1 MSTKKYNP
9 GFLTDDELV
18 ASFCVRTSEFD
29 SITETLR
36 ESTGNANQHLIV
48 IGPRGSGKTSLLL
61 RIAIEIRRNS
71 ELSSRLFPITFA
83 EESYQV
89 STCGEFWLECL
100 SRLAEQAPQP
110 ERRIDLRRTCEDL
123 HTIQDDQLLA
133 ERCLCALLDFSA
145 DVGKRLVLTVENL
158 NMMFKDIADQDAGW
172 RLRKTFQTEPRIILL
187 GSATS
192 RFEQIDRPDQ
202 ALYDLFRRI
211 TLCPLCTREC
221 RVLWKA
227 VSGECPPDGRMRSLQ
242 ILTGGSPRLISIVA
256 HFGAGHSFHELMVD
270 LLNLIDDHTEYFK
283 SHLDSLPA
291 QERRVYLTLADL
303 WKPAT
308 TKEIAE
314 RARLNTSTCS
324 AQLKR
329 LINHGVVSE
338 AGGTARRKQYYLVE
352 RMYNIYYLLRRRGT
366 DRVVEALIRFMTVF
380 YSRSELKEFSDQI
393 VEEARSAEE
402 SRREFYR
409 ATLMQ
414 MSQRPELA
422 EYHDVY
428 HKSISQLSGVAM
440 RFGANNSS
448 EGVEQAQALVY
459 KGITLGQ
466 LNRSEEALGI
476 YDEVVRRFG
485 ASDSSEIIKLVAQA
499 LVNKGV
505 RLSQLNR
512 LEEELEVYDE
522 VVRRFGASDS
532 SEIIKL
538 AVKALV
544 YKGITLGQLNR
555 SEEAL
560 EVYDEVVRRFGAS
573 DSSEIIKLV
582 AQALMCKGVRL
593 SQLDRSEEE
602 LGIYDEVVRR
612 FGASDSSEIIK
623 LVAKALMNK
632 GITLGQLDRS
642 EEELGIYD
650 EVVRRFGASDS
661 SEIIKLVA
669 QALMN
674 KGITLGQLDRSEE
687 ALGIYDEVVRRF
699 GASDSSEIIKLV
711 AKALVNKGVRLS
723 QLDRS
728 EEALG
733 IYDEVVRRFGAS
745 DSSEIIKL
753 AVKALM
759 NKGVTL
765 GQLNRSEEALEVYDE
780 VVRRFGASDS
790 SEIIKLVAQ
799 ALMNKGITLGQL
811 DRSEEAL
818 GIYDEVVRRFGASDS
833 SEIIKLA
840 VKALMN
846 KGVTLGQLN
855 RSEEALEVYDE
866 VVRRFG
872 ASDSS
877 EIIRLV
883 VQALIGKGL
892 TLGQLDLHDNE
903 DVVRRFGDFSAS
915 ERDLATILTI
925 LPRNDALEGF
935 GIHALMVFS
944 VHLGPKR
951 AIELIQSSPAEEQ
964 LLPLVTALQQELGLK
979 PRVAREV
986 EEVAQDVR
994 EKMAMLR
1001 NASTFIRSEMGS
1013 A

>member
-1 MSTKKYNP
+1 MATKKYNP

-36 ESTGNANQHLIV
+36 ESTGNSNQHLIV

-100 SRLAEQAPQP
+100 SRLVEQTPQP
-110 ERRIDLRRTCEDL
+110 KRSIDLRRTYEDL
-123 HTIQDDQLLA
+123 RTIQDDQLLA
-133 ERCLCALLDFSA
+133 ERCLVALLDFS
-145 DVGKRLVLTVENL
+145 DYVGKRLVLTVENL
-158 NMMFKDIADQDAGW
+158 NMMFKDIADQYAGW

-211 TLCPLCTREC
+211 TLRPLCTREC
-221 RVLWKA
+221 RVLWKT
-227 VSGECPPDGRMRSLQ
+227 VSGEYPPDGRIRSLQ
-242 ILTGGSPRLISIVA
+242 ILTGGSPRLLSIVA
-256 HFGAGHSFHELMVD
+256 HLGAGHSFHELMAD

-314 RARLNTSTCS
+314 RTRLSTSKCS

-329 LINHGVVSE
+329 LINRGVVSE
-338 AGGTARRKQYYLVE
+338 AGGTSRRKQYYLME

-380 YSRSELKEFSDQI
+380 YSRPELKEFSDQI

-409 ATLMQ
+409 ATLIQ

-428 HKSISQLSGVAM
+428 HKSISQLGVVAR
-440 RFGANNSS
+440 RFGANDLS
-448 EGVEQAQALVY
+448 ESIEQAQALVG
-459 KGITLGQ
+459 KGVSLSR
-466 LNRSEEALGI
+466 LNRS
-476 YDEVVRRFG
+476 
-485 ASDSSEIIKLVAQA
+485 
-499 LVNKGV
+499 
-505 RLSQLNR
+505 
-512 LEEELEVYDE
+512 EEELEVYDE

-538 AVKALV
+538 VAKALV

-573 DSSEIIKLV
+573 DSFEIIKLV
-582 AQALMCKGVRL
+582 AQALMCKGITL
-593 SQLDRSEEE
+593 GQLNRSEEE
-602 LGIYDEVVRR
+602 LGVYDEVVRR
-612 FGASDSSEIIK
+612 FGASDASEIIEQ
-623 LVAKALMNK
+623 VAKALMCK
-632 GITLGQLDRS
+632 GITLGQLNRS
-642 EEELGIYD
+642 EEELEVYD
-650 EVVRRFGASDS
+650 EVVRRFGASDA
-661 SEIIKLVA
+661 SEIIEQVA
-669 QALMN
+669 KALMC
-674 KGITLGQLDRSEE
+674 KGITLGQLNRSEE
-687 ALGIYDEVVRRF
+687 ELGVYDEVVRRF
-699 GASDSSEIIKLV
+699 GASDASEIIKLV
-711 AKALVNKGVRLS
+711 AQAQVNKG
-723 QLDRS
+723 
-728 EEALG
+728 
-733 IYDEVVRRFGAS
+733 I
-745 DSSEIIKL
+745 
-753 AVKALM
+753 
-759 NKGVTL
+759 TL
-765 GQLNRSEEALEVYDE
+765 GQLNRSEEELEVYDE

-790 SEIIKLVAQ
+790 SEIIEQVA
-799 ALMNKGITLGQL
+799 K
-811 DRSEEAL
+811 
-818 GIYDEVVRRFGASDS
+818 
-833 SEIIKLA
+833 
-840 VKALMN
+840 
-846 KGVTLGQLN
+846 
-855 RSEEALEVYDE
+855 
-866 VVRRFG
+866 
-872 ASDSS
+872 
-877 EIIRLV
+877 
-883 VQALIGKGL
+883 ALIGKGL

-903 DVVRRFGDFSAS
+903 DVVRRFGDLSAS
-915 ERDLATILTI
+915 ERDLSTILTI
-925 LPRNDALEGF
+925 LPRNDALQGF

-944 VHLGPKR
+944 AHLGPKR
-951 AIELIQSSPAEEQ
+951 ALELIQSSPAEDR
-964 LLPLVTALQQELGLK
+964 LLPLVTALQQELGFK

-994 EKMAMLR
+994 KEMAMLR
-1001 NASTFIRSEMGS
+1001 NASTLNPI
-1013 A
+1013 